1 MDGPACIP
9 NIGLNERRRR
19 LHVGLVAALTAVAL
33 LVLSLALDWRRAW
46 RLVVAL
52 PLWVAMLGILQHRGK
67 T

>member
-1 MDGPACIP
+1 MHGPACIP

-19 LHVGLVAALTAVAL
+19 LYVGLVATLAAVAL
-33 LVLSLALDWRRAW
+33 LVLSLALDWGRAW

-52 PLWVAMLGILQHRGK
+52 PLWVGMLGILQHRGK